1 MTTTESLT
9 VSRVI
14 DAPAKDIF
22 EVLTLPRNHVAIDAS
37 EMVRGADQGDQR
49 LQAVGDVFS
58 MDMFHEK
65 MGGDYRMENHVTGLI
80 ENKLLAWKPAREGEE
95 IGGWEWVYELEPE
108 GAQATKVSLTYD
120 WSEVRSSKFKSRF
133 PILPAQVLE
142 DTLAQLASRVSEK

>member
-1 MTTTESLT
+1 MTSNECLT

-22 EVLTLPRNHVAIDAS
+22 EVLTLPRNHVAIDS
-37 EMVRGADQGDQR
+37 SSMVRGADQGDQR
-49 LQAVGDVFS
+49 LQAVGDVFT

-95 IGGWEWVYELEPE
+95 SGGWEWVYQLEPE
-108 GAQATKVSLTYD
+108 GSEATKVSLTYD
-120 WSEVRSSKFKSRF
+120 WSEVKDSKFKSRF

-142 DTLAQLASRVSEK
+142 DTLAQLAARVSQK